1 MHTSGPAPARRRCI
15 GSALRGYLRRES
27 ALWPLLAGAIP
38 LVLTVVVYWPLL
50 GNWFWADD
58 FVCMLSIIND
68 GFLRFVLRPFG
79 GHNLFVRNLVFYVF
93 WQLFGL
99 HAAPYFWAMLLTH
112 LVNVWLLFRVLRGLT
127 ASAML
132 ACVGATLWGTSPIA
146 AGVLAW
152 YAVFGHALVATFLL
166 VVLDRLV
173 PLARSGA
180 PVPTRTA
187 WSWYVMLLLGSVTFG
202 VGIGVAL
209 AFPVVLFAM
218 VPAAWRQPRV
228 RAAYLALPLVTL
240 ALYVAYRRLYP
251 VFIEPLSLEELN
263 NEPPALA
270 ALPRTL
276 AGVAA
281 LVGYSASD
289 YTRSFFWATRA
300 GYPDRASWPVV
311 GGVAAGLGLLCWRGS
326 GATRRAAVAMV
337 SLCLGVY
344 LAIALGRIGFLG
356 GNLITLATQQ
366 RYHYVGAIPI
376 VTLVCL
382 AVQEVGRIGWLAR
395 VPRMPLLLAALALWA
410 WGFKRSTFP
419 IDLHAG
425 PKRVVDT
432 ALSGIDAEVS
442 RSPAEATVYLESGA
456 NSQTMLGFVMRDVDF
471 PGRAAIFLLTHHD
484 DRVDGRTVRFVIR
497 DPQILAHYRQRPE
510 SPLARL
516 MVSPQEAGR

>member
-1 MHTSGPAPARRRCI
+1 
-15 GSALRGYLRRES
+15 
-27 ALWPLLAGAIP
+27 
-38 LVLTVVVYWPLL
+38 
-50 GNWFWADD
+50 
-58 FVCMLSIIND
+58 VCMLSIVND

-79 GHNLFVRNLVFYVF
+79 GHNLLVRNLVFYVF

-99 HAAPYFWAMLLTH
+99 HAAPYFWAILLTH
-112 LVNVWLLFRVLRGLT
+112 LVNVWLLFRVLRSLT

-173 PLARSGA
+173 ALARSGA
-180 PVPTRTA
+180 PVPARTA
-187 WSWYVMLLLGSVTFG
+187 WSWYIILLLGSVTFG

-209 AFPVVLFAM
+209 AFPVVLFVM

-251 VFIEPLSLEELN
+251 IFIEPLSPGELSIQPGLN
-263 NEPPALA
+263 
-270 ALPRTL
+270 ALPRKL

-281 LVGYSASD
+281 LVGYCASE
-289 YTRSFFWATRA
+289 YTRSFFGAVRA
-300 GYPDRASWPVV
+300 YPDRASPVV
-311 GGVAAGLGLLCWRGS
+311 VGILAAGLGLLCWRGS
-326 GATRRAAVAMV
+326 GPTRRTAVAMA

-344 LAIALGRIGFLG
+344 LVIVLGRIDFS
-356 GNLITLATQQ
+356 GNSLNTLAGQQ

-376 VTLVCL
+376 VILVCL
-382 AVQEVGRIGWLAR
+382 AMQEVGRIGWLAR

-410 WGFKRSTFP
+410 WVFMGSTFRVE
-419 IDLHAG
+419 LHAG
-425 PKRVVDT
+425 PKYVVDT
-432 ALSGIDAEVS
+432 ALSGIDVEVS

-456 NSQTMLGFVMRDVDF
+456 NSQTMLGFVMRDIDF
-471 PGRAAIFLLTHHD
+471 PGRAAIFLLAHHD
-484 DRVDGRTVRFVIR
+484 DRIDGRTVRFIIR
-497 DPQILAHYRQRPE
+497 DPQILAHYRQRPD

-516 MVSPQEAGR
+516 LVSPQEANR